1 MKAFIMVMILGMGA
15 VSMAKQTLYIKS
27 GNEFRPATK
36 KEATLAL
43 LGKKGEVFKCTAQEL
58 TDTLSM
64 RTVSKDE

>member
-1 MKAFIMVMILGMGA
+1 MKALLVMLILGGA
-15 VSMAKQTLYIKS
+15 VLAQAKQTLYIKS